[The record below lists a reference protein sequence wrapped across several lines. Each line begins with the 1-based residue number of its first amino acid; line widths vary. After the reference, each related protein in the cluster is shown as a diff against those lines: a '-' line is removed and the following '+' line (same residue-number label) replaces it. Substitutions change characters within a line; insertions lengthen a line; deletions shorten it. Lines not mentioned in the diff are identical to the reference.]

1 MGDPKK
7 QRSKLEKP
15 RHPWV
20 KDLLQE
26 ELSLV
31 GEFGLRNK
39 RELYRAASLLRK
51 FRRAARTYMTLPPE
65 TRAPKE
71 RELIS
76 SLYRLGILEENA
88 TLDDV
93 LSLRVSDILSRRLQT
108 IVFKRGLANSMHQ
121 ARQLI
126 CHGKVLVGNVKV
138 RSPSFL
144 VRRMEEPM
152 VSVVK

>member
-7 QRSKLEKP
+7 QKSKLVKP
-15 RHPWV
+15 RHPWA
-20 KDLLQE
+20 KELLQE
-26 ELSLV
+26 ELSLI

-39 RELYRAASLLRK
+39 RELYRAGSLLRK
-51 FRRAARTYMTLPPE
+51 FRSAARTYMTLSTE
-65 TRAPKE
+65 ARASKE

-108 IVFKRGLANSMHQ
+108 LVFRKGFANSIHQ

-144 VRRMEEPM
+144 VRRVEEPTI
-152 VSVVK
+152 SVVK

>member
-7 QRSKLEKP
+7 QKSKLVKP
-15 RHPWV
+15 RHPWT
-20 KDLLQE
+20 KELLQE
-26 ELSLV
+26 ELSLI

-39 RELYRAASLLRK
+39 RELYRAGSLLRK
-51 FRRAARTYMTLPPE
+51 FRRAARTYMTLSPE
-65 TRAPKE
+65 VRASKE

-108 IVFKRGLANSMHQ
+108 LIFKKGFANSIHQ

-144 VRRMEEPM
+144 VRRVEEPM
-152 VSVVK
+152 ISVVK

>member
-7 QRSKLEKP
+7 QKSKIEKP

-20 KDLLQE
+20 KELLQE
-26 ELSLV
+26 ELALI

-51 FRRAARTYMTLPPE
+51 FRRSARTYMTLPPDV
-65 TRAPKE
+65 RASRE

-76 SLYRLGILEENA
+76 SLYRLGLLDEDA
-88 TLDDV
+88 SLDDV
-93 LSLRVSDILSRRLQT
+93 LSLRVSDALSRRLQT
-108 IVFKRGLANSMHQ
+108 VVYKKGFANSIHQ

-126 CHGKVLVGNVKV
+126 CHGKILVGNVKV
-138 RSPSFL
+138 RSPGFFVKRS
-144 VRRMEEPM
+144 EEPTIA
-152 VSVVK
+152 VAE